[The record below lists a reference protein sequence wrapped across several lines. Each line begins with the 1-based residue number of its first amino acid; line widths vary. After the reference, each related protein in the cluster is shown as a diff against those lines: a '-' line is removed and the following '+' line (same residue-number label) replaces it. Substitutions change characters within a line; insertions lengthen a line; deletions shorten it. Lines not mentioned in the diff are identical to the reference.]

1 MSKII
6 TFDTDARAKLKAGV
20 DQLAD
25 TVKVTLGPKGRNV
38 TLEAQY
44 GRPLVTKDGV
54 TVAKNIELE
63 DPVENLGAQMV
74 LEAASKTADTA
85 GDGTTTATVLAQ
97 AIVREGLRNVTAGAN
112 PMDLKRGIDLAVTD
126 VVEELKKLSREAKG
140 KAEIANI
147 ARISANGD
155 DEIGNLISEAME
167 KVKKDG
173 VVTIEDTDDP
183 ETTLEFVEGMQFN
196 RGYISRIFVNDRQ
209 TLECVFDEPHV
220 LVYGK
225 KITDMKDLTP
235 VLERVFKDKL
245 EKGETPQP
253 LLIIAEDVDG
263 TALAMLQVNRQKG
276 GLPVCA
282 VKAPGYGTRRTDN
295 LQDIAILCGCEVIS
309 PETVTLK
316 NVGLSH
322 LGSAKRVVIDH
333 ESTLVVGGAGTKE
346 AIEGRINEIRI
357 QLEKETIQFDKE
369 KLEERLAKLSGGV
382 AILKVGAKTETEQVE
397 KKMRVEDALYAAK
410 AANLEGIVPGGG
422 VALVRAREVL
432 RSKLYAGDVGVG
444 RDIIYRAC
452 AEPLMQ
458 IAQNAGI
465 NGEVVLNKVKDGAL
479 KVIANSEGFVTG
491 TEPWPTYGFN
501 AADETYVDVVEAG
514 IIDPTKVTRLALENA
529 ASVAGMILT
538 THATVIEKRI
548 PQPLV
553 YNPSGQEAM
562 Q

>member
-1 MSKII
+1 MPKVI
-6 TFDTDARAKLKAGV
+6 TFDTDARAKLKSGV
-20 DQLAD
+20 DQLAN

-38 TLEAQY
+38 TLETQY

-54 TVAKNIELE
+54 TVAKSIDLE
-63 DPVENLGAQMV
+63 DPVENMGAQMV

-126 VVEELKKLSREAKG
+126 VVEELKKLSRDIKG
-140 KAEIANI
+140 KEEIANV

-155 DEIGNLISEAME
+155 DEIGALISDAME

-173 VVTIEDTDDP
+173 VVTIEDTDEP

-196 RGYISRIFVNDRQ
+196 RGFTHPYFINDPQ
-209 TLECVFDEPHV
+209 TLECVLEEPHI
-220 LVYGK
+220 LVCEK
-225 KITDMKDLTP
+225 KITDMKDLIP
-235 VLERVFKDKL
+235 IMEKVFKDKL
-245 EKGETPQP
+245 EKGETPKP

-263 TALAMLQVNRQKG
+263 TARGFLVANRKKG
-276 GLPVCA
+276 NLPICA

-295 LQDIAILCGCEVIS
+295 LLDIAVLCGCDVVGGD
-309 PETVTLK
+309 TALLK
-316 NVGLSH
+316 NIGLSH
-322 LGSAKRVVIDH
+322 LGSAKRVVVDR
-333 ESTLVVGGAGTKE
+333 ESTLIIGGAGSKE
-346 AIEGRINEIRI
+346 NIEARINEIRV
-357 QLEKETIQFDKE
+357 QLEKETIQYDKE

-382 AILKVGAKTETEQVE
+382 AVLKVGAKTETEQAE

-432 RSKLYAGDVGVG
+432 LNRSHVLRGDMNIGI
-444 RDIIYRAC
+444 DIVYRAC
-452 AEPLMQ
+452 AEPLKQ
-458 IAQNAGI
+458 IAENAGI
-465 NGEVVLNKVKDGAL
+465 NGEVVLNKVKDGQLLGEDGKPVENQKNSYGYDA
-479 KVIANSEGFVTG
+479 ANERYT
-491 TEPWPTYGFN
+491 
-501 AADETYVDVVEAG
+501 DVVAAG

-538 THATVIEKRI
+538 THATVIEKRV

-553 YNPSGQEAM
+553 YNPSGQDPV